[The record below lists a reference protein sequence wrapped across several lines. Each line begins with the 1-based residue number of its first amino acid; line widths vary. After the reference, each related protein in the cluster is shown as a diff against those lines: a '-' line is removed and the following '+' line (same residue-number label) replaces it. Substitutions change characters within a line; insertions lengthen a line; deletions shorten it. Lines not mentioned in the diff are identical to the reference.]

1 MTDSSSSPQSNFT
14 QVTSKK
20 GRGRR
25 GKKDVER
32 PPPPA
37 EPEREKINNK
47 NNQSSDEK
55 VSVVTCPEE
64 SEKNVA
70 IKDSPVVKSP
80 EDEGQDRNSTEFTF
94 GCDDNERPDRP
105 GTVVVKQEPKPK
117 FRTIVIDGS
126 NVSCLKKVC
135 I

>member
-1 MTDSSSSPQSNFT
+1 MTGDSSSPQSNFT

-25 GKKDVER
+25 GKKDVEK

-37 EPEREKINNK
+37 EPEREKIDNK

-70 IKDSPVVKSP
+70 NRDSPVVTFS
-80 EDEGQDRNSTEFTF
+80 EEEGQVRNSTEFTF
-94 GCDDNERPDRP
+94 GCDDKKRPDRL
-105 GTVVVKQEPKPK
+105 GTVVVQQEPKPR

>member
-25 GKKDVER
+25 GKKEVEK

-37 EPEREKINNK
+37 EPEREKINNN
-47 NNQSSDEK
+47 NNQSS
-55 VSVVTCPEE
+55 TEE

-70 IKDSPVVKSP
+70 NRDSPVVKFP
-80 EDEGQDRNSTEFTF
+80 DEDVQDRISTEFTF
-94 GCDDNERPDRP
+94 GFEDNERPERP